1 MLSTP
6 GQDNEE
12 IEFSDDHSWNANNN
26 FETVVIQQFEHR
38 IDQKAVKKLH
48 KPITQLEFLQHITCV
63 RCNLVVGPSGL
74 ACAEKFKKTNLE
86 CGKVICFPCFEKN

>member
-26 FETVVIQQFEHR
+26 FETVAIQQFEHS
-38 IDQKAVKKLH
+38 IGQKAVKKLH
-48 KPITQLEFLQHITCV
+48 KPFTELEFL
-63 RCNLVVGPSGL
+63 
-74 ACAEKFKKTNLE
+74 
-86 CGKVICFPCFEKN
+86 

>member
-38 IDQKAVKKLH
+38 IGQKAVKKLH
-48 KPITQLEFLQHITCV
+48 KSVTQLEFL
-63 RCNLVVGPSGL
+63 
-74 ACAEKFKKTNLE
+74 
-86 CGKVICFPCFEKN
+86 